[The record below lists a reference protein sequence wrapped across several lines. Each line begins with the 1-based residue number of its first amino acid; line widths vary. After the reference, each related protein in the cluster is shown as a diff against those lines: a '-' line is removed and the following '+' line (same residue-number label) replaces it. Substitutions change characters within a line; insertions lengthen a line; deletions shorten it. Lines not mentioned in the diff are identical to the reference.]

1 MAYNHGKAEY
11 KWKLW
16 KEREEKILRDSG
28 VTEDTIEAIRFY
40 DRQAFNSDRRYYER
54 VQETDTYL
62 DTVAASTDQAE
73 PKTVQDFLDYIEN
86 QELFHVL
93 ITVDR
98 LKEKVQNDVWIAV
111 FMQLFLVALD
121 KSLDFRRIRLL
132 SAVSQGKNKRNK
144 ILVAGAAHQHHM
156 QAALHPKE
164 NAALRVCCQ
173 VKPLGHL
180 IQIIL
185 LGFTHVENSPYLS
198 VFQPPDA
205 GGRPVHISR
214 PR

>member
-1 MAYNHGKAEY
+1 MFATLAMVELLDVEWIAE
-11 KWKLW
+11 
-16 KEREEKILRDSG
+16 KEHKQVFTDLFMFSGEERHAVTLLLDQLRLPAIL
-28 VTEDTIEAIRFY
+28 A
-40 DRQAFNSDRRYYER
+40 AA
-54 VQETDTYL
+54 L
-62 DTVAASTDQAE
+62 VAAGAQEGYHLARDLLQLVNLLKAAE
-73 PKTVQDFLDYIEN
+73 SGLQDKFHPAAANGVVYN
-86 QELFHVL
+86 Q
-93 ITVDR
+93 
-98 LKEKVQNDVWIAV
+98 
-111 FMQLFLVALD
+111 LVALD

-205 GGRPVHISR
+205 GGRPVHISW

>member
-1 MAYNHGKAEY
+1 MAYNHGKAER

-16 KEREEKILRDSG
+16 KEKEEKILRDSG
-28 VTEDTIEAIRFY
+28 VSEDMIEAIRLY

-86 QELFHVL
+86 QELYHVL

-121 KSLDFRRIRLL
+121 KIIFR
-132 SAVSQGKNKRNK
+132 
-144 ILVAGAAHQHHM
+144 
-156 QAALHPKE
+156 
-164 NAALRVCCQ
+164 
-173 VKPLGHL
+173 
-180 IQIIL
+180 
-185 LGFTHVENSPYLS
+185 
-198 VFQPPDA
+198 D
-205 GGRPVHISR
+205 
-214 PR
+214 

>member
-1 MAYNHGKAEY
+1 MIITKQGVITNST
-11 KWKLW
+11 LLIIL
-16 KEREEKILRDSG
+16 EKIKLLSKP
-28 VTEDTIEAIRFY
+28 VF
-40 DRQAFNSDRRYYER
+40 
-54 VQETDTYL
+54 
-62 DTVAASTDQAE
+62 
-73 PKTVQDFLDYIEN
+73 EN
-86 QELFHVL
+86 F
-93 ITVDR
+93 ISN
-98 LKEKVQNDVWIAV
+98 KVQNAVWIAI

>member
-1 MAYNHGKAEY
+1 MAYNHGKAER

-16 KEREEKILRDSG
+16 KEKEEKILIDSG
-28 VTEDTIEAIRFY
+28 VSEDIIEAIRLY

-54 VQETDTYL
+54 VQETGTYL

-121 KSLDFRRIRLL
+121 KSIFR
-132 SAVSQGKNKRNK
+132 G
-144 ILVAGAAHQHHM
+144 
-156 QAALHPKE
+156 
-164 NAALRVCCQ
+164 
-173 VKPLGHL
+173 
-180 IQIIL
+180 
-185 LGFTHVENSPYLS
+185 
-198 VFQPPDA
+198 
-205 GGRPVHISR
+205 
-214 PR
+214 